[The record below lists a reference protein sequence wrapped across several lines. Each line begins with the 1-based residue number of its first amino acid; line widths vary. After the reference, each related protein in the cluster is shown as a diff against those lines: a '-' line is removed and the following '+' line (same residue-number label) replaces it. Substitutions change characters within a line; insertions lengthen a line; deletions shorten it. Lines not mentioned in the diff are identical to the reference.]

1 MRNNEIVINDLRV
14 FAQSAYYENDELIG
28 NIGLKI
34 DGVMQYSHVAFSKD
48 GMTLDES
55 GNEQVKTFI
64 SNHVDSIKQLLNK
77 LTKNF
82 DINI

>member
-1 MRNNEIVINDLRV
+1 MESNEIVINDLRV
-14 FAQSAYYENDELIG
+14 FAQSAYYENDELTG

-34 DGVMQYSHVAFSKD
+34 DGVTQYSNVVFGKD
-48 GMTLDES
+48 GMTLDEF

-77 LTKNF
+77 LTKNL
-82 DINI
+82 

>member
-34 DGVMQYSHVAFSKD
+34 DGVTQYSHVVFGKD
-48 GMTLDES
+48 GMTLDEF
-55 GNEQVKTFI
+55 GNKQVKIFI

-77 LTKNF
+77 LTKNL
-82 DINI
+82 